1 MIAVVPPSLADL
13 MFDEYGESLCN
24 GYEARERTQRQNAE
38 RITDKF
44 LSFLRAEQRT
54 TP

>member
-1 MIAVVPPSLADL
+1 
-13 MFDEYGESLCN
+13 MFDEYGENLCN

-44 LSFLRAEQRT
+44 LSLRAEQRT